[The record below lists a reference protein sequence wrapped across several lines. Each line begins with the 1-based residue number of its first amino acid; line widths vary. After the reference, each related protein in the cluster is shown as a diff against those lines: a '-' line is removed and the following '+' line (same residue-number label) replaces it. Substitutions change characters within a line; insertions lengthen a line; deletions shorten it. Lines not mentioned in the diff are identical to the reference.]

1 MVATRAS
8 AGRDFPNADCMSADR
23 LFAGLDQ
30 CRISGGAADGLAI
43 EVMSIHVTPDAGAWV
58 QLQIAGAPVQDVILH
73 LPHSRTVDD
82 AIAALNA
89 WGQTP
94 AEHRP
99 RCIDVAPFV

>member
-1 MVATRAS
+1 MVTSRAH
-8 AGRDFPNADCMSADR
+8 AGRDLPNLQSMSADS

-30 CRISGGAADGLAI
+30 CRITGGAEGISI

-58 QLQIAGAPVQDVILH
+58 QLQIAGEPAQDVILH

-89 WGQTP
+89 WGETP

-99 RCIDVAPFV
+99 RCIDVAPFA